1 MAAVRD
7 SHAFSIRR
15 FGKIAAEWT
24 CLKSRREGV
33 MKKLQAL
40 LVVVVTASLLSGGV
54 PFPAQSLAAA
64 APGTAA
70 AKPPATGWP
79 RTFDRDGAHVVVYQ
93 PQLKSWQRYRELA
106 ADTAIS
112 ITPTG
117 AKQIL
122 GVISWSA
129 DTTTDVSARTVY
141 IHDVHVLSSRFPS
154 LEPAQEVQMQQRMQ
168 QIYPT
173 LTLTIGLDRMI
184 ASLERVNSPASAVA
198 VNTQPPPIFVST
210 VPAIVLLVDGK
221 TVLAPILGSTL
232 QYVVNTNWDL
242 FYDNSNYY
250 LLSGKT
256 WLKAKELGGPW
267 SVATKLPAEFAKL
280 PAGQNWDEVLKAIPP
295 ATPAQPA
302 AKVFFTEKP
311 AELIAFKGKPAYLAI
326 PGTQLAYASNTE
338 SSVFIH
344 HPDDQ
349 VYALISGRWF
359 RAANLAAPWVYA
371 GNDLPADFAKIPRD
385 HSYSAVLV
393 SVPGTQ
399 EASDAVLLAQIPT
412 TALVNRA
419 AAEAQVKVSY
429 AGDSKFVPI
438 ESTTLSYASNTPDK
452 VIRVGDLYYLCFQG
466 VWFRSTTPNGPWK
479 TADSVPQVIYTI
491 PPSSP
496 VYNVTYVTVSNPTAT
511 TVETSYSSGYLGMF
525 VVGMAVGAAVVYG
538 TGYYYP
544 PYLYWGPRPVYYP
557 YPYTY
562 GVAAV
567 YNPYTGAYGVG
578 RVVYGPY
585 ATAGSAAWYNP
596 NTGMYGHAVTYQNA
610 YGGHTYASA
619 YNPWT
624 GTYAA
629 TSQGHNQY
637 SQWGSSVVT
646 NGDNWAQAQHVTN
659 ANGTAASF
667 QTSKGSAGAGFSGAN
682 GNSGFVAKDA
692 NNNNVYAGA
701 DGNVYKKDS
710 NGDWS
715 KWDNGSW
722 TPVDPS
728 TGAAQTKKQDHQQ
741 QNPTSSRQGA
751 NSQSQNLSGAT
762 APSGQ
767 AGQRSAANGR
777 ETNQTTPAAQPRP
790 AQPTQTP
797 SHTSGASGTMGQLQN
812 DANSRAR
819 GNQLEQQS
827 RGGARGGSARGSG
840 GGGRPHR

>member
-1 MAAVRD
+1 MR
-7 SHAFSIRR
+7 
-15 FGKIAAEWT
+15 
-24 CLKSRREGV
+24 
-33 MKKLQAL
+33 KLQAL
-40 LVVVVTASLLSGGV
+40 LVAVVTVTLLSGGV
-54 PFPAQSLAAA
+54 LSLAQSPAAA
-64 APGTAA
+64 APRTAA
-70 AKPPATGWP
+70 TKTPAPGWP

-93 PQLKSWQRYRELA
+93 PQLKSWQRYRELV

-117 AKQIL
+117 GKQIL
-122 GVISWSA
+122 GVISWNA
-129 DTTTDVSARTVY
+129 ETVTDVNARTVY
-141 IHDVHVLSSRFPS
+141 IHNVHVLSSRFPS
-154 LEPAQEVQMQQRMQ
+154 LDPGQEAQMQLRVQ

-173 LTLTIGLDRMI
+173 FTLTIGLDRMI
-184 ASLERVNSPASAVA
+184 ASLERVNSAASAVA

-221 TVLAPILGSTL
+221 PVLAPIQGSTL
-232 QYVVNTNWDL
+232 QYIVNTNWDL

-256 WLKAKELGGPW
+256 WLKATELRGPW
-267 SVATKLPAEFAKL
+267 SVATKLPAVFAKL
-280 PAGQNWDEVLKAIPP
+280 PVGQNWDDVLKAIPP

-302 AKVFFTEKP
+302 PKVYFTEKP
-311 AELIAFKGKPAYLAI
+311 AELLAFEGKPAYLAI
-326 PGTQLAYASNTE
+326 PGTQLAYASNAE

-359 RAANLAAPWVYA
+359 RAANLDAPWVYA
-371 GNDLPADFAKIPRD
+371 GNDLPADFVKIPRG

-429 AGDSKFVPI
+429 AGDPNFVPI
-438 ESTTLSYASNTPDK
+438 ESTTLSYASNSPDK

-496 VYNVTYVTVSNPTAT
+496 VYNVTYVTVSNPTPT

-544 PYLYWGPRPVYYP
+544 PYVYWGPRYPIYYP

-585 ATAGSAAWYNP
+585 GSAGSAAWYNP
-596 NTGMYGHAVTYQNA
+596 NTGMYGHAVTTQNA

-667 QTSKGSAGAGFSGAN
+667 QTSKDSAGAGFSGAN
-682 GNSGFVAKDA
+682 GNSGFVGKDA

-710 NGDWS
+710 SGDWS

-741 QNPTSSRQGA
+741 QNPTGSRQGA

-762 APSGQ
+762 ANGAQ
-767 AGQRSAANGR
+767 QRNGTAASAAATNGTTPNGQTAQR
-777 ETNQTTPAAQPRP
+777 GSRDPNQTTPATQTRP

-797 SHTSGASGTMGQLQN
+797 SKSAPASGTMGQLQN
-812 DANSRAR
+812 DASSRAR